1 MWRLLCLLLAFVAPS
16 QAAIHYDGFEAH
28 MPTTE
33 WRQILGPTDGAASAT
48 VLVPHNDAASINN
61 TVYSHVFDNGG
72 IIPDFPTTPVGK
84 NSIVGVEFR
93 IKARASHPGVCVT
106 EIEWAGFYAQA
117 GGSGFYLYS
126 QASQNVSAPDFDIGG
141 EPDLSLGSYVD
152 VGGYAAL
159 IPRETIETDGDVS
172 QSMNDSQFWLSDDLE
187 APGEPLNP
195 YILNNQSWLVRFRS
209 LDGYDA
215 TLLIDSIHVR
225 LHYSDASTAAMS
237 GGGTMSATLLK
248 AKSMA
253 SAMSGSGACAAT
265 LNAGRNIY
273 SDMIGTGK
281 ITPVISRDDGSAV
294 YRYLMPE
301 MIGTGVVTLTQPI
314 RYGTI
319 QSNMVGSGD
328 IVASISHGKN
338 IMAPSRNGTLALR
351 GSGTIAHTLR
361 AKRPIVAAISGS
373 GTLSGGPVARRPIS
387 TALAGSGTASASM
400 IAQRAIASAMTGSG
414 VMAETLQAGR
424 VHPGVAMTGAG
435 GMSTE
440 LLAQRP
446 LVAAMQATGLLS
458 ADLIINSRLP
468 APDGRTFVV
477 PESEATFI
485 APDDFLT
492 FEAQE

>member
-28 MPTTE
+28 MPVTE
-33 WRQILGPTDGAASAT
+33 WRQIVGPNDATTSAS
-48 VLVPHNDAASINN
+48 VLVPHNSAGSIND
-61 TVYSHVFDNGG
+61 TIYAHLFDNGG
-72 IIPDFPTTPVGK
+72 ITPDFPTTPSGI
-84 NSIVGVEFR
+84 NSIVGIEFR
-93 IKARASHPGVCVT
+93 IRAVASHPGVSVSA
-106 EIEWAGFYAQA
+106 IGWSGFYIQA
-117 GGSGFYLYS
+117 SGSTHYLYS
-126 QASQNVSAPDFDIGG
+126 QSEQSVASSEFAVGDES
-141 EPDLSLGSYVD
+141 DLSAGHYID
-152 VGGYAAL
+152 AGGYMAV
-159 IPRETIETDGDVS
+159 IPSEAIETDGLVS
-172 QSMNDSQFWLSDDLE
+172 QSMSAAEFWLTDELE

-195 YILNNQSWLVRFRS
+195 YVLDNQNWVVRFRS
-209 LDGYDA
+209 TGGYNA
-215 TLLIDSIHVR
+215 TLYVDSIHVR
-225 LHYSDASTAAMS
+225 LHYNDASTAAMS
-237 GGGTMSATLLK
+237 GSGTMSATLLK

-265 LNAGRNIY
+265 LNAERNIY

-458 ADLIINSRLP
+458 ADLTINSRLP